1 MEVTIVCIGDE
12 LLAGDIAD
20 LNSTWL
26 AKSLTDSGAIVK
38 RIIVI
43 PDDMVVI
50 ADEIKKACDTSDRVV
65 VTGGLGPTHDDIT
78 RYAIARAFGLNVV
91 RDPKGVEVVE
101 KAIEARGRKPRPESY
116 VMADIP
122 EGSEVIPNPVGAA
135 PGFIINGRVFVFPGV
150 PSEMKAMFELV
161 KSRFAGK
168 RLIVDWLIVSM
179 PESAIVKDLNE
190 AVKMFPDVTFG
201 SYPSTVVK
209 IKMKS
214 YDAER
219 VKAAKE
225 WLAQRLAC
233 S

>member
-26 AKSLTDSGAIVK
+26 AKNLTDGGAIVR

-43 PDDMVVI
+43 PDDMGVI
-50 ADEIKKACDTSDRVV
+50 VDEIKKAYEASDKVV

-78 RYAIARAFGLNVV
+78 RYAIARAFDRKVI

-101 KAIEARGRKPRPESY
+101 KAIAARGRKPMQESY

-122 EGSEVIPNPVGAA
+122 EGSVVIQNPVGAA
-135 PGFIINGRVFVFPGV
+135 PGFIVNGRVFVFPGV
-150 PSEMKAMFELV
+150 PSEMKAMFDLV
-161 KSRFAGK
+161 RNSFVGK
-168 RLIVDWLIVSM
+168 KLIVDWLIVQMS
-179 PESAIVKDLNE
+179 ESAIVKDLNE
-190 AVKMFPDVTFG
+190 AVKMFPEVTFG
-201 SYPSTVVK
+201 SYPSTVLR

-214 YDAER
+214 YDAEQ

-225 WLAQRLAC
+225 WLAQRLI
-233 S
+233 

>member
-1 MEVTIVCIGDE
+1 MEVVIVCIGDE

-26 AKSLTDSGAIVK
+26 AKNLTDGGAIVQ

-43 PDDMVVI
+43 PDDMGVI
-50 ADEIKKACDTSDRVV
+50 VEEIKKVYGSYDKVV

-78 RYAIARAFGLNVV
+78 RYAVARAFDRKIV

-116 VMADIP
+116 AMADIP
-122 EGSEVIPNPVGAA
+122 EGSEVIVNPVGAA
-135 PGFIINGRVFVFPGV
+135 PGFIVNGKVFVFPGV
-150 PSEMKAMFELV
+150 PAEMKAMFELV
-161 KSRFAGK
+161 KGRFAGK
-168 RLIVDWLIVSM
+168 KLIVDWLIVHM

-190 AVKMFPDVTFG
+190 AVQKFPAVTFG
-201 SYPSTVVK
+201 SYPSTIVK

-214 YDAER
+214 YDEGQ

-225 WLAQRLAC
+225 WLAQRLGV
-233 S
+233 

>member
-1 MEVTIVCIGDE
+1 MEVTILCIGDE

-26 AKSLTDSGAIVK
+26 AKNLTDGGAIVR

-43 PDDMVVI
+43 PDDMGVI
-50 ADEIKKACDTSDRVV
+50 VDEIKKAYETSDKVV

-78 RYAIARAFGLNVV
+78 RYAIARAFGRNVV
-91 RDPKGVEVVE
+91 RDPRGVEVLE
-101 KAIEARGRKPRPESY
+101 NAIAKRGRKPMAESY

-122 EGSEVIPNPVGAA
+122 EGSEVIQNPVGAA
-135 PGFIINGRVFVFPGV
+135 PGFIVNGRVYVFPGV
-150 PSEMKAMFELV
+150 PSEMKAMFDLV
-161 KSRFAGK
+161 RSSFAGK
-168 RLIVDWLIVSM
+168 KLIVDWLIVQM

-190 AVKMFPDVTFG
+190 AVRMFPEVTFG

-214 YDAER
+214 YDEGQVR
-219 VKAAKE
+219 AAKE
-225 WLAQRLAC
+225 WLAQRLV
-233 S
+233 